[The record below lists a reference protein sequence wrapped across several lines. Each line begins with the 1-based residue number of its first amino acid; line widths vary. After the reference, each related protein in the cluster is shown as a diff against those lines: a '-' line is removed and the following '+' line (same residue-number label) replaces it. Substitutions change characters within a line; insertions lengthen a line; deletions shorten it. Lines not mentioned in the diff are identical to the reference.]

1 MNVTPATRMG
11 ASIAVAVGIYGIS
24 FGALSVTS
32 GLTIAQT
39 CCLSLLM
46 FTGGSQFAFIGS
58 IAAGGPAALLSAS
71 LLGVRNALYGAH
83 MSGLLR
89 PRGWRRLGY
98 AQITID
104 ESVATTLAQSSPEE
118 QRRGFLTAGLGVFL
132 LWNLFT
138 LVGALLGNALGDPRR
153 WGLDGAAV
161 TAFLA
166 LLWPRLRSRDAVA
179 VAVVAA
185 LVTAVGVPTLPA
197 GVPLLVAAA
206 VTAGLSLWTTRDRE
220 AA

>member
-11 ASIAVAVGIYGIS
+11 ASIAMAVGLYGIS

-32 GLTIAQT
+32 GLSIAQT
-39 CCLSLLM
+39 GCLSLLM

-83 MSGLLR
+83 MASLLR
-89 PRGWRRLGY
+89 PRRWRRLGY

-104 ESVATTLAQSSPEE
+104 ESVATAIAQSSAEE
-118 QRRGFLTAGLGVFL
+118 QRRGFLTAGIGVYV

-138 LVGALLGNALGDPRR
+138 LVGALLGDALGDPRR

-166 LLWPRLRSRDAVA
+166 LLWPRLRGHDTVA

-185 LVTAVGVPTLPA
+185 LVTAVAVPTLPA

-206 VTAGLSLWTTRDRE
+206 VTAGLSVWTTRGRGNR
-220 AA
+220 

>member
-32 GLTIAQT
+32 GLSVAQT
-39 CCLSLLM
+39 SCLSLLM

-58 IAAGGPAALLSAS
+58 IAGGGPAALLSAS
-71 LLGVRNALYGAH
+71 LMGVRNALYGAH
-83 MSGLLR
+83 MASLLS

-104 ESVATTLAQSSPEE
+104 ESVATAIAQSGGAE
-118 QRRGFLTAGLGVFL
+118 QRRGFLTAGIGVYL
-132 LWNLFT
+132 LWNVFT
-138 LVGALLGNALGDPRR
+138 LAGALLGNALGDPRR

-166 LLWPRLRSRDAVA
+166 LLWPRLRSHDTVA

-185 LVTAVGVPTLPA
+185 LVTAVSVPTLPA

-206 VTAGLSLWTTRDRE
+206 VTAGLTLWTTRRRDT
-220 AA
+220 A

>member
-32 GLTIAQT
+32 GLSVAQT
-39 CCLSLLM
+39 SCLSLLM

-83 MSGLLR
+83 MASVLR
-89 PRGWRRLGY
+89 PHGRQRVGY
-98 AQITID
+98 AHITID
-104 ESVATTLAQSSPEE
+104 ESVATAIAQPTADE
-118 QRRGFLTAGLGVFL
+118 QRRGFLTAGIGVFL

-138 LVGALLGNALGDPRR
+138 LAGALLGDALGDPRR

-166 LLWPRLRSRDAVA
+166 LLWPRLRSHDTIA

-185 LVTAVGVPTLPA
+185 LVTAVTVPTLPA

-206 VTAGLSLWTTRDRE
+206 VTAALTLWTTRRD